1 MNLKT
6 LIIHDHKVLFNILN
20 EIKEFLNFKIIDFSN
35 KDANV
40 ENNENYLILTKNKNL
55 NYKNSLLLDNNPIRI
70 KELFEIV
77 NIKLLKI
84 SYNIQSSISV
94 GQYKLDLNSRSLS
107 INEIFL
113 NLTEM
118 EAKLIIYLKNSNQ
131 ATDIKELQKNVWGQT
146 ADLET
151 HTVETHIYR
160 LRKKIKNQFND
171 DNFIMST
178 KNGYK
183 IS

>member
-40 ENNENYLILTKNKNL
+40 ENNENCLILTKNKNL
-55 NYKNSLLLDNNPIRI
+55 GYKNSLLLDNNPIRI
-70 KELFEIV
+70 KELFKIV

>member
-77 NIKLLKI
+77 NIKFLKI

-107 INEIFL
+107 INEIIL

>member
-1 MNLKT
+1 MP
-6 LIIHDHKVLFNILN
+6 
-20 EIKEFLNFKIIDFSN
+20 DFTTEQ
-35 KDANV
+35 KD
-40 ENNENYLILTKNKNL
+40 Y
-55 NYKNSLLLDNNPIRI
+55 
-70 KELFEIV
+70 
-77 NIKLLKI
+77 
-84 SYNIQSSISV
+84 IQSSINV

-107 INEIFL
+107 ISKIFL